1 MSGSKTDPAA
11 ESEHVAGNGLLHR
24 RLFLTR
30 GLTLAGAFG
39 VAGQASAQPAPQPA
53 HPEWMKRQ
61 GGGLSGYGRPSKFEE
76 GVKRIAG
83 QPNPIF
89 PSVGST
95 RTPLEKLNGMITPN
109 GLHFERHHSSV
120 PAIDPAAHRL
130 MIHGLVRAPLAWDMS
145 ALMRYPM
152 TSVIRF
158 IECSG
163 NSGAAK
169 RSVPQTSVGQIHGL
183 VSCSEWTGI
192 KLSHLLDET
201 GLLDG
206 ASWIIAEGAE
216 AASMVRSIPLE
227 TALDD
232 VIVALYQNGE
242 RIRPEQGYPMR
253 LLVPGCEGSVNVK
266 WVHRIKVVSAPGDSR
281 DETGQYTDLLPGGR
295 ALQYTLLMDVKSVI
309 THPSVGMKLSQSGL
323 YEVSGLAWS
332 GHGAIRRVEV
342 TADGGKSWA
351 DAELAGPVL
360 PKCLTRFRIPWAWT
374 GGPATLASRAT
385 DDRGNVQ
392 PTHEVAIARYGEA
405 GAYHYNGIQPW
416 AVSQAGEVANVRL

>member
-1 MSGSKTDPAA
+1 MTRSGT
-11 ESEHVAGNGLLHR
+11 
-24 RLFLTR
+24 
-30 GLTLAGAFG
+30 
-39 VAGQASAQPAPQPA
+39 
-53 HPEWMKRQ
+53 
-61 GGGLSGYGRPSKFEE
+61 GLSGYGQPSKFEE
-76 GVKRIAG
+76 GVKRITG
-83 QPNPIF
+83 QPNPLF

-120 PAIDPAAHRL
+120 PDINPDAHRL
-130 MIHGLVRAPLAWDMS
+130 LIHGLVRKPLAWDLS
-145 ALMRYPM
+145 ALARYPM

-169 RSVPQTSVGQIHGL
+169 RTVPQTSVGQIHGL

-201 GLLDG
+201 GLTDG

-216 AASMVRSIPLE
+216 ASSMVRSIPLE

-266 WVHRIKVVSAPGDSR
+266 WVHRIKVVSEPGDSR
-281 DETGQYTDLLPGGR
+281 DETGQYTDLMPDGR
-295 ALQYTLLMDVKSVI
+295 ALKYTLLMDAKSII
-309 THPSVGMKLSQSGL
+309 THPSVGMKLTQQGV

-351 DAELAGPVL
+351 DAELSGPVL
-360 PKCLTRFRIPWAWT
+360 PKCLTRFRIPWSWT
-374 GGPATLASRAT
+374 GGPATLASRAI
-385 DDRGNVQ
+385 DERGNVQ
-392 PTHEVAIARYGEA
+392 PTHEVAISRYGEI

-416 AVSQAGEVANVRL
+416 AVAQTGEVANVRM

>member
-1 MSGSKTDPAA
+1 MSESKTDSSA
-11 ESEHVAGNGLLHR
+11 EPEQVAGNGLLHR

-30 GLTLAGAFG
+30 GLTLAGAVG
-39 VAGQASAQPAPQPA
+39 VAGSAVAQTAPPK
-53 HPEWMKRQ
+53 HPEWMTKP
-61 GGGLSGYGRPSKFEE
+61 GVGLSGYGQPSKFEE
-76 GVKRIAG
+76 GVKRITG
-83 QPNPIF
+83 QPNPLF

-95 RTPLEKLNGMITPN
+95 RTPLEKVNGMITPN

-120 PAIDPAAHRL
+120 PDINPEAHRL
-130 MIHGLVRAPLAWDMS
+130 MIHGLVRQPLTWDLS
-145 ALMRYPM
+145 TLARYPM

-169 RSVPQTSVGQIHGL
+169 RTVPQTSVGQIHGL
-183 VSCSEWTGI
+183 VSCSEWTGV

-201 GLLDG
+201 GLADG

-216 AASMVRSIPLE
+216 ASSMVRSIPLE

-266 WVHRIKVVSAPGDSR
+266 WVHRIKVVSEPGDSR
-281 DETGQYTDLLPGGR
+281 DETGQYTDLMPDGR
-295 ALQYTLLMDVKSVI
+295 ALKYTLLMDVKSII
-309 THPSVGMKLSQSGL
+309 THPSVGMKLTQPGL

-351 DAELAGPVL
+351 DAELSGPVL
-360 PKCLTRFRIPWAWT
+360 PKCLTRFRIPWSWT
-374 GGPATLASRAT
+374 GGPATLASRAI
-385 DDRGNVQ
+385 DERGNVQ
-392 PTHEVAIARYGEA
+392 PTHEVAISRYGEI

-416 AVSQAGEVANVRL
+416 AVAQTGEVANVRM

>member
-1 MSGSKTDPAA
+1 MTDSKTSHEP
-11 ESEHVAGNGLLHR
+11 EPVAGNGLLHR

-30 GLTLAGAFG
+30 GLTLAGAVG
-39 VAGQASAQPAPQPA
+39 VSGSAAAQTAPKRPD
-53 HPEWMKRQ
+53 WMMRP
-61 GGGLSGYGRPSKFEE
+61 GTGLSSYGQPSKFEE
-76 GVKRIAG
+76 GVKRIMG

-89 PSVGST
+89 PTVGST

-120 PAIDPAAHRL
+120 PDINPDVHRL
-130 MIHGLVRAPLAWDMS
+130 MIHGLVHKPLAWDLS
-145 ALMRYPM
+145 ALARYPM

-183 VSCSEWTGI
+183 VSCSEWTGV
-192 KLSHLLDET
+192 KLSHLLDEA
-201 GLLDG
+201 GLMDG

-216 AASMVRSIPLE
+216 ASSMVRSIPLE
-227 TALDD
+227 IALDD

-266 WVHRIKVVSAPGDSR
+266 WVHRIKVVNAPGDSR
-281 DETGQYTDLLPGGR
+281 DETGQYTDLMPDGR
-295 ALQYTLLMDVKSVI
+295 ALKYTLKMDVKSLI
-309 THPSVGMKLSQSGL
+309 THPSVGMKLSEPGL
-323 YEVSGLAWS
+323 HEVSGLAWS

-351 DAELAGPVL
+351 DAELSGPVL
-360 PKCLTRFRIPWAWT
+360 PKCLTRFRIPWSWT

-385 DDRGNVQ
+385 DERGNIQ
-392 PTHEVAIARYGEA
+392 PTHEVAISRYGDA
-405 GAYHYNGIQPW
+405 AVYHYNGIQPW
-416 AVSQAGEVANVRL
+416 AVAQTGEVANVRM

>member
-1 MSGSKTDPAA
+1 MTDSKTSDEPEPA
-11 ESEHVAGNGLLHR
+11 AGNGLLHR

-30 GLTLAGAFG
+30 GLTLAGAVG
-39 VAGQASAQPAPQPA
+39 VSGSAAAQTAPKRPD
-53 HPEWMKRQ
+53 WMMRP
-61 GGGLSGYGRPSKFEE
+61 GTGLSSYGQPSKFEE
-76 GVKRIAG
+76 GVKRIMG

-89 PSVGST
+89 PTVGST

-120 PAIDPAAHRL
+120 PDINPDAHRL
-130 MIHGLVRAPLAWDMS
+130 MIHGLVRKPLAWDLS
-145 ALMRYPM
+145 ALARYPM

-183 VSCSEWTGI
+183 VSCSEWTGV
-192 KLSHLLDET
+192 KLSHLLDEA
-201 GLLDG
+201 GLMDG

-216 AASMVRSIPLE
+216 ASSMVRSIPLE
-227 TALDD
+227 IALDD

-266 WVHRIKVVSAPGDSR
+266 WVHRIKVVNAPGDSR
-281 DETGQYTDLLPGGR
+281 DETGQYTDLMPDGR
-295 ALQYTLLMDVKSVI
+295 ALKYTLKMDVKSLI
-309 THPSVGMKLSQSGL
+309 THPSVGMKLSEPGL
-323 YEVSGLAWS
+323 HEVSGLAWS

-351 DAELAGPVL
+351 DAELSGPVL
-360 PKCLTRFRIPWAWT
+360 PKCLTRFRIPWSWT

-385 DDRGNVQ
+385 DERGNIQ
-392 PTHEVAIARYGEA
+392 PTHEVAISRYGDA
-405 GAYHYNGIQPW
+405 AVYHYNGIQPW
-416 AVSQAGEVANVRL
+416 AVAQTGEVANVRM

>member
-1 MSGSKTDPAA
+1 MSQADASA
-11 ESEHVAGNGLLHR
+11 EPEAVAGNGLLHR

-30 GLTLAGAFG
+30 GLTLAGAMG
-39 VAGQASAQPAPQPA
+39 VAGHAHAQVAPPK
-53 HPEWMKRQ
+53 HPEWMMRQ
-61 GGGLSGYGRPSKFEE
+61 GTGLSGYGQPSKFED
-76 GVKRIAG
+76 GVKRIMG
-83 QPNPIF
+83 QPNPLT
-89 PSVGST
+89 PTLGST
-95 RTPLEKLNGMITPN
+95 RTPLEKLTGMITPN

-120 PAIDPAAHRL
+120 PDINPDAHSL
-130 MIHGLVRAPLAWDMS
+130 LIHGLVRQPQKWDMS

-169 RSVPQTSVGQIHGL
+169 RAVPQTSVGQIHGL
-183 VSCSEWTGI
+183 LSCSEWTGV

-201 GLLDG
+201 GLADG

-216 AASMVRSIPLE
+216 ASSMVRSIPLK

-266 WVHRIKVVSAPGDSR
+266 WVHRIKVVNGPGHSR
-281 DETGQYTDLLPGGR
+281 DETGQYTDLLPDGR
-295 ALQYTLLMDVKSVI
+295 ALQYTLILGPKSLI
-309 THPSVGMKLSQSGL
+309 IHPSVGMKMSQPGF
-323 YEVSGLAWS
+323 YEISGLAWS
-332 GHGAIRRVEV
+332 GHGAVRRVEV

-351 DAELAGPVL
+351 DAELTEPVL
-360 PKCLTRFRIPWAWT
+360 SKCLTRFRMPWSWN

-392 PTHEVAIARYGEA
+392 PTHAVAIANYGEV

-416 AVSQAGEVANVRL
+416 AVAQTGEVANVRM

>member
-1 MSGSKTDPAA
+1 MTDSKTSDEP
-11 ESEHVAGNGLLHR
+11 EPVAGNGLLHR

-30 GLTLAGAFG
+30 GLTLAGAVG
-39 VAGQASAQPAPQPA
+39 VAGSAAAQTAPKR
-53 HPEWMKRQ
+53 PEWMTRP
-61 GGGLSGYGRPSKFEE
+61 GTGLSSYGQPSKFEE
-76 GVKRIAG
+76 GVKRIMG

-89 PSVGST
+89 PTVGST

-120 PAIDPAAHRL
+120 PDINPDTHRL
-130 MIHGLVRAPLAWDMS
+130 MIHGLVRKPLAWDLS
-145 ALMRYPM
+145 ALARYPM

-183 VSCSEWTGI
+183 VSCSEWTGV
-192 KLSHLLDET
+192 KLSHLLDEA
-201 GLLDG
+201 GLIDG

-216 AASMVRSIPLE
+216 ASSMVRSIPLE
-227 TALDD
+227 IALDD

-266 WVHRIKVVSAPGDSR
+266 WVHRIKVVNAPGDSR
-281 DETGQYTDLLPGGR
+281 DETGQYTDLMPDGR
-295 ALQYTLLMDVKSVI
+295 ALKYTLKMDVKSII
-309 THPSVGMKLSQSGL
+309 THPSVGMKLSEPGL

-332 GHGAIRRVEV
+332 GQGAVRRVEV

-351 DAELAGPVL
+351 DAELSGPVL
-360 PKCLTRFRIPWAWT
+360 PKCLTRFRIPWSWT

-385 DDRGNVQ
+385 DERGNVQ
-392 PTHEVAIARYGEA
+392 PTHEVAISRYGDA
-405 GAYHYNGIQPW
+405 AVYHYNGIQPW
-416 AVSQAGEVANVRL
+416 AVAQTGEVANVRM